1 MAEKSKSKQK
11 KGLLGRLGLD
21 GGIRRR
27 WFINNMS
34 VVILIL
40 LLVGTL
46 VAMFCTYYFYASVQT
61 RLEREADTTSKYL
74 NRYFSSSYSEF
85 YEYGRNLV
93 QNFSLADRM
102 EIQILDESGKVM
114 VSSSGLTAGFLACIL
129 WQSMVQLCHPKNR
142 M

>member
-40 LLVGTL
+40 LLAVNRRTN
-46 VAMFCTYYFYASVQT
+46 
-61 RLEREADTTSKYL
+61 LEELR
-74 NRYFSSSYSEF
+74 
-85 YEYGRNLV
+85 
-93 QNFSLADRM
+93 
-102 EIQILDESGKVM
+102 
-114 VSSSGLTAGFLACIL
+114 
-129 WQSMVQLCHPKNR
+129 
-142 M
+142 

>member
-1 MAEKSKSKQK
+1 MAHNNTTKKTDSKKFLK
-11 KGLLGRLGLD
+11 TAG
-21 GGIRRR
+21 
-27 WFINNMS
+27 

-85 YEYGRNLV
+85 YEYSRNLV
-93 QNFSLADRM
+93 QNFSLADKM
-102 EIQILDESGKVM
+102 EMQILNESGKVM
-114 VSSSGLTAGFLACIL
+114 FSSSTKSALVSIQGASP
-129 WQSMVQLCHPKNR
+129 SMVPLPWKGPYSSQSP
-142 M
+142 

>member
-1 MAEKSKSKQK
+1 MAENNPKKRK
-11 KGLLGRLGLD
+11 KGPLGRLGLES
-21 GGIRRR
+21 GIRRR

-40 LLVGTL
+40 LLVGAL

-74 NRYFSSSYSEF
+74 NRYFSSSYSAF
-85 YEYGRNLV
+85 YEYGRYLV
-93 QNFSLADRM
+93 QSFSLADRM

-114 VSSSGLTAGFLACIL
+114 VS
-129 WQSMVQLCHPKNR
+129 
-142 M
+142 